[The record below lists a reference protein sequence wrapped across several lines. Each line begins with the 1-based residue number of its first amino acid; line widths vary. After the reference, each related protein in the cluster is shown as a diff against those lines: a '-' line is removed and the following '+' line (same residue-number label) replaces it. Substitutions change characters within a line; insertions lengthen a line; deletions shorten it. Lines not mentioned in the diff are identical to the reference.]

1 MVQTIILYVLWAIP
15 LVMSVIALA
24 RLTSLKDKVDELDVE
39 NSALWAALIDVALNN
54 GGAIKK
60 LANEAKKKSK
70 KTARK
75 PGNKKSGAK
84 KTTTKKTTT
93 KKGDK

>member
-1 MVQTIILYVLWAIP
+1 MVQTIILYVLWGIP
-15 LVMSVIALA
+15 IGISAVCLIKLID
-24 RLTSLKDKVDELDVE
+24 LKGKVNELDVE

-60 LANEAKKKSK
+60 LADEAKKKSK

-84 KTTTKKTTT
+84 KITAKKTTN

>member
-1 MVQTIILYVLWAIP
+1 MLPTIILYVLWGIP
-15 LVMSVIALA
+15 IGISTVCLIKLID
-24 RLTSLKDKVDELDVE
+24 LKVKVNQLDRE
-39 NSALWAALIDVALNN
+39 NTALWATVIDAILND
-54 GGAIKK
+54 GGEIKK
-60 LANEAKKKSK
+60 AANEAKKAAK

-84 KTTTKKTTT
+84 KTTAKKTIN

>member
-24 RLTSLKDKVDELDVE
+24 RLTSLKDKVNELDVE
-39 NSALWAALIDVALNN
+39 NSALWAALIDAVLHN
-54 GGAIKK
+54 GGMIKE
-60 LANEAKKKSK
+60 LAGEAKKKSK

-75 PGNKKSGAK
+75 SGNKKSGAK
-84 KTTTKKTTT
+84 KTTTKKPTN
-93 KKGDK
+93 KKGAK

>member
-24 RLTSLKDKVDELDVE
+24 RLASLKDKVNELDVE

-60 LANEAKKKSK
+60 LAEEAKKKSK

-75 PGNKKSGAK
+75 PGNKKSGTKKTTAK
-84 KTTTKKTTT
+84 KTTN